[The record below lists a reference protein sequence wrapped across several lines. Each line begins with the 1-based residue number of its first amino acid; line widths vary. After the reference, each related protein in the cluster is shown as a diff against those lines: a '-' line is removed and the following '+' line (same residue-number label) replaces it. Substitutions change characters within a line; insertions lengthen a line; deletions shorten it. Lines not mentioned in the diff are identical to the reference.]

1 MQQPTRARETLDPS
15 TEALGS
21 FHGSPEPRAPPSALQ
36 AALAY
41 SRFMSPFYPQA
52 ADFEVL

>member
-1 MQQPTRARETLDPS
+1 MQQPTRARETPDPS

-36 AALAY
+36 AALA
-41 SRFMSPFYPQA
+41 
-52 ADFEVL
+52 

>member
-1 MQQPTRARETLDPS
+1 MHRRDQDPGSHKQGNPAMQQPTRARETPDPS

-36 AALAY
+36 AALA
-41 SRFMSPFYPQA
+41 
-52 ADFEVL
+52 